1 MRISNLMRTSNQML
15 TLERRSDAYYKA
27 NTVLSTGQT
36 VNKASDDPVQAA
48 RIVRLNGAIER
59 NMQYQR
65 NVDSARTYLSHT
77 ELSLRKMDE
86 HLQDARSL
94 AVQGDSDTYTAHE
107 REMLA
112 VEVNNHLEELFAE
125 GNRKFLG
132 RHLYSGTNTESAA
145 FLAIRDVDGNI
156 TSVSANP
163 EGTDGTINVQV
174 TENESIQVNLGGED
188 VMFSGRASSEGDI
201 FAAMIALRDALKS
214 DDMDTIGES
223 ITRIDA
229 ALDNIDSQRA
239 VIGVR
244 VQYVDETMD
253 RLYARDETLSDDI
266 GLARDADIAQ
276 ATMDF
281 SVAEAG
287 YQAALAATSRT
298 LELTLLS
305 FLE

>member
-15 TLERRSDAYYKA
+15 TLERRTDNYYKA

-77 ELSLRKMDE
+77 ELSLRKVEE
-86 HLQDARSL
+86 HLQKARSL
-94 AVQGDSDTYTAHE
+94 AVQGDSDTYTDAE

-112 VEVNNHLEELFAE
+112 VEVNNLLEELVAE

-132 RHLYSGTNTESAA
+132 RYLYSGTHTDSAA
-145 FLAIRDVDGNI
+145 FNAVRDANGDI
-156 TSVSANP
+156 TGVSENT
-163 EGTDGTINVQV
+163 EGTNGTINVQV
-174 TENESIQVNLGGED
+174 TENESIQVNLGGLD
-188 VMFSGRASSEGDI
+188 VMMSGEAGSEGDI
-201 FAAMIALRDALKS
+201 FEAIIGLRDALR
-214 DDMDTIGES
+214 DGDMDTIGNS
-223 ITRIDA
+223 ITRIDT
-229 ALDNIDSQRA
+229 ALDNIDAQRA

-253 RLYARDETLSDDI
+253 RLYAREETLSDDI

-298 LELTLLS
+298 LELSLLS